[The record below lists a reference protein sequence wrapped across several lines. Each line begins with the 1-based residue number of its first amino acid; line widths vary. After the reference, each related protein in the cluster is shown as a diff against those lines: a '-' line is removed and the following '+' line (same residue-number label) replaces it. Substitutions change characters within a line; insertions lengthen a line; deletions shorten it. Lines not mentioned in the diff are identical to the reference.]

1 MASYNGYYVGGAGQT
16 TQGGVYRLNNSASS
30 YIKLGAYEY
39 PTYVVYTGSNWYVPA
54 NAGAAI
60 GVDLTDYE
68 TGTKDHEL
76 IPTGFYEKGPATIGG
91 GSVSISGGTDLC
103 GKTLALRLSAGNS
116 ASLEGALQLNIT
128 TNIRT
133 FTVTWKND
141 DGTTLKTE
149 SVAGGSVPSYSGTT
163 PTKASTAQ
171 YSYSFSGWNPV
182 PAALD
187 GNKTYT
193 AQYTATTR
201 SYTVTWKDW
210 DGTTIATETKAYGTT
225 PSRSGPSRASTA
237 QYNYTFAGWS
247 PTPTAVTGNAVYT
260 ATYTQVLRSYT
271 ITWQDYDGTVL
282 ATETKAYGTT
292 PSREGPSRQ
301 STAQYSYTFAGWN
314 PSPTSVTGN
323 AVYTATYTQS
333 LRSYTIVWQ
342 QDDGTLIDTTTVA
355 YGEVPTHADAVK
367 APDVDFTYTFS
378 GWSPTVVAVTG
389 AATYRAT
396 YTATPNHRT
405 VKYYDGMIWI
415 ECIPFVWNGTE
426 WDEVEPYYYNGT
438 DWVLCSQG

>member
-1 MASYNGYYVGGAGQT
+1 MAGSYSGFLGRIGGDINAGQRDLGIT
-16 TQGGVYRLNNSASS
+16 LQPGEFPRQVQITHSGGLITLNQQCDNGEIINVVLSNGNDTIKHVVVQKILYDQGSGWNPIALVRADWTDL
-30 YIKLGAYEY
+30 
-39 PTYVVYTGSNWYVPA
+39 
-54 NAGAAI
+54 AGATLRI
-60 GVDLTDYE
+60 GFDSGLCTMNNAE
-68 TGTKDHEL
+68 TVT
-76 IPTGFYEKGPATIGG
+76 
-91 GSVSISGGTDLC
+91 
-103 GKTLALRLSAGNS
+103 
-116 ASLEGALQLNIT
+116 IT
-128 TNIRT
+128 TNFATTYTITWNRDNGSANVT
-133 FTVTWKND
+133 STVYYGLTPTYPE
-141 DGTTLKTE
+141 GTN
-149 SVAGGSVPSYSGTT
+149 

-171 YSYSFSGWNPV
+171 YSYSFSGWSPTV
-182 PAALD
+182 GPAY

-210 DGTTIATETKAYGTT
+210 DGTTLATETKAYGTT

-292 PSREGPSRQ
+292 PSRDGPSRP

-314 PSPTSVTGN
+314 PSPAPVTGN
-323 AVYTATYTQS
+323 AIYTATYTQS

-367 APDVDFTYTFS
+367 APDVDFTYTFA

-389 AATYRAT
+389 TATYKAT